1 MLNLKDHTKSLYDS
15 SSKFKYDYDSDTDLE
30 HPFDEYDNTRVQDS
44 YHNKHYHKT
53 GHYSSSINND
63 RNNRY
68 KGKSIAFE
76 EKPDLI
82 NHHNYYSE
90 NGQSFGPSN
99 NQDSDDGWLNDNYD
113 TIKPN
118 ANNWPQIYETMD
130 GNDFTSL
137 SRHNGRESHAISNKE
152 SGVNAFYNPVSQ
164 LLAESHIKPASASV
178 GKSKIYGSPPAYQ
191 PLNLFA
197 GFGRDYGS
205 VNINGDLY
213 PAALVA
219 NHPPRKLYK
228 ASMQEN
234 NKFAQFRPL
243 VNHQFVK
250 VLISVLI
257 Y

>member
-1 MLNLKDHTKSLYDS
+1 MKESAKSLYDS
-15 SSKFKYDYDSDTDLE
+15 DSKFEYDYDSDTDSE
-30 HPFDEYDNTRVQDS
+30 HPFDEYDNTRVEDN
-44 YHNKHYHKT
+44 YHNKHNHKT
-53 GHYSSSINND
+53 GHYSSSISND

-76 EKPDLI
+76 EKPHFI

-90 NGQSFGPSN
+90 NGHSYGPSN

-113 TIKPN
+113 IIKPN

-130 GNDFTSL
+130 GNGFTSL
-137 SRHNGRESHAISNKE
+137 SRGLNGRQSHAISNKE
-152 SGVNAFYNPVSQ
+152 IGGNAYYTPVSE
-164 LLAESHIKPASASV
+164 LFAESHIKPALAPL
-178 GKSKIYGSPPAYQ
+178 GKSKIYGSPSNYQ
-191 PLNLFA
+191 PLSLFA

-228 ASMQEN
+228 TSIQDN
-234 NKFAQFRPL
+234 NKFLNFRPL
-243 VNHQFVK
+243 MNHQFVN

-257 Y
+257 YY